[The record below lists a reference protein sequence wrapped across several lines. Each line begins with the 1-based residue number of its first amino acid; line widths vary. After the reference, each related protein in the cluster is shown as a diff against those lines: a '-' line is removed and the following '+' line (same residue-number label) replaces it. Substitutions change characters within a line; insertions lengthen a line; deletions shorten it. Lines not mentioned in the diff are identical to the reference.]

1 MKQPHDSEIDDL
13 WAKYSKDDL
22 WKQVSEWWQS
32 ASRARVVMLLAMNH
46 KQSLSLTDTTEK
58 AGASEE
64 NVLKVLTELQEA
76 GVVGCHGRHTALQM
90 LMMDRNT
97 RVAKPLDVVYGS
109 HSKKSQNYIDKLA
122 RPVDTK
128 PRHDW

>member
-22 WKQVSEWWQS
+22 WKQVSEWWES

-46 KQSLSLTDTTEK
+46 RQSLSLTDIIEK

-64 NVLKVLTELQEA
+64 NVLKVLKELQEE
-76 GVVGCHGRHTALQM
+76 GVVGCHGKPAMYSIADEPAFLRHMKLCCERTA
-90 LMMDRNT
+90 
-97 RVAKPLDVVYGS
+97 VAAGTLGTLAGWASGS
-109 HSKKSQNYIDKLA
+109 
-122 RPVDTK
+122 T
-128 PRHDW
+128 